1 MEKTTETLA
10 KSINRCLCGY
20 LTGNTFEH
28 YNMCLHWAMERGS
41 GWHSSFLHRALY
53 THMHTHI
60 HSQKP
65 GICPALAG
73 ADAAMR
79 TVISPT
85 VAVATPT
92 RGKSLIVCAHACVC
106 MCVRLWLWQKLELEE
121 EKEEEEEEKE
131 GLQEFTLCL
140 ACLRFMPHSLTTLYQ
155 GEYWTGP
162 FNYQGNKFSMAV
174 SLK

>member
-1 MEKTTETLA
+1 MY
-10 KSINRCLCGY
+10 GY
-20 LTGNTFEH
+20 LTGSTFEH

-53 THMHTHI
+53 THTHTHRER
-60 HSQKP
+60 HTRSQKP

-106 MCVRLWLWQKLELEE
+106 VCVLVIVTEAWAGGR
-121 EKEEEEEEKE
+121 E
-131 GLQEFTLCL
+131 GGGGGGKGKGGPAGIHIVPGLFKVYASFTYYPLSGGIL
-140 ACLRFMPHSLTTLYQ
+140 NR
-155 GEYWTGP
+155 P
-162 FNYQGNKFSMAV
+162 FQLSRQ
-174 SLK
+174 